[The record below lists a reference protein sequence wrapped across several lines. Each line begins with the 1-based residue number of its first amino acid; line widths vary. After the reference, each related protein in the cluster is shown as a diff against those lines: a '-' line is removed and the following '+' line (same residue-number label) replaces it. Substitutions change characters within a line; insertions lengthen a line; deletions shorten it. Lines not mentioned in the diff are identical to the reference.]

1 MPAWEITRSKVF
13 FRKTFLRPGVGTLY
27 RKTVIECVP
36 NFSEGRD
43 ATVVRA
49 IADAI
54 AAVPGVLLLGSE
66 SDSDH
71 NRSVMT
77 FAGTP
82 EAVVEGA
89 VRGAG
94 KAAELI
100 DLSRHQGVHP
110 RVGAADVIPFVPLD
124 GSTMDDAVAAAH
136 CAGEEIWQ
144 CCGVPVYFYEHAAR
158 SAGRR
163 RLEKVRRRE
172 FDGAPP
178 DIGTLAAH
186 PTAGASVVGARGFLI
201 AYNVLLA
208 TSDAAV
214 AQAIAR
220 KIRASSGG
228 FPHVKAMGIYLAS
241 RDRAQVSMNLTNFAE
256 TPLEGVYDAISKAAR
271 ELGTEAL
278 AGEII
283 GFIPRR
289 AYQMAPEFFRRA
301 ENFEE
306 SRILETRIAE
316 LLR

>member
-1 MPAWEITRSKVF
+1 M
-13 FRKTFLRPGVGTLY
+13 L
-27 RKTVIECVP
+27 ECVP
-36 NFSEGRD
+36 NFSEGHD
-43 ATVVRA
+43 QTVVLA

-54 AAVPGVLLLGSE
+54 AAVPGVLFLGAE
-66 SDSDH
+66 SDGDH

-82 EAVVEGA
+82 DAVVEAA

-100 DLSRHQGVHP
+100 DLSAHQGVHP
-110 RVGAADVIPFVPLD
+110 RVGAADVIPFVPLE
-124 GSTMDDAVAAAH
+124 GSTMDDAIAAAH
-136 CAGEEIWQ
+136 RAGEEIWGRY
-144 CCGVPVYFYEHAAR
+144 GVPVYFYER
-158 SAGRR
+158 SARTPGRL

-178 DIGTLAAH
+178 DIGTIAAH
-186 PTAGASVVGARGFLI
+186 PKAGASMVGARGFLV
-201 AYNVLLA
+201 AYNVQLA
-208 TSDAAV
+208 TRDATV

-241 RDRAQVSMNLTNFAE
+241 RDCAQVSMNLTNFAA
-256 TPLEGVYDAISKAAR
+256 TPLDRVYEAIAAAAR
-271 ELGTEAL
+271 EHGTEAV

-289 AYQMAPEFFRRA
+289 AYEMAPEFFRRA
-301 ENFEE
+301 ENFSE
-306 SRILETRIAE
+306 SRILETRIAQISGQSPV
-316 LLR
+316 RQDGG

>member
-1 MPAWEITRSKVF
+1 MIVRTGPLIKM
-13 FRKTFLRPGVGTLY
+13 L
-27 RKTVIECVP
+27 ECVP

-43 ATVVRA
+43 QAVVNA
-49 IADAI
+49 IAEAI
-54 AAVPGVLLLGSE
+54 SGVPGVLFLGAE

-77 FAGTP
+77 FAGSS
-82 EAVVEGA
+82 EVVVEAA

-100 DLSRHQGVHP
+100 DLSTHQGVHP
-110 RVGAADVIPFVPLD
+110 RVGAADVVPFVPLD
-124 GSTMDDAVAAAH
+124 GSPMEEAIAAAH
-136 CAGEEIWQ
+136 RAGDQIWQ
-144 CCGVPVYFYEHAAR
+144 RYGVPVYFYER
-158 SAGRR
+158 SARTPQRR

-172 FDGAPP
+172 FDGGPP
-178 DIGTLAAH
+178 DIGNLAAH
-186 PTAGASVVGARGFLI
+186 PKAGATMVGARGFLV

-208 TSDAAV
+208 TRDTAV
-214 AQAIAR
+214 AQDIAR

-256 TPLEGVYDAISKAAR
+256 TPLDQVYETIAAAAR
-271 ELGTEAL
+271 EHGTEAV

-289 AYQMAPEFFRRA
+289 AYEMAPEFFRHA
-301 ENFEE
+301 ENFSE
-306 SRILETRIAE
+306 SRILETRIQQ
-316 LLR
+316 LLG

>member
-1 MPAWEITRSKVF
+1 
-13 FRKTFLRPGVGTLY
+13 
-27 RKTVIECVP
+27 VIECVP

-43 ATVVRA
+43 STVVVA

-54 AAVPGVLLLGSE
+54 AKTPGVLLLGAE
-66 SDSDH
+66 ADADH

-82 EAVVEGA
+82 DAVVEAA

-100 DLSRHQGVHP
+100 DLSTHRGVHP

-124 GSTMDDAVAAAH
+124 GSTMDDAVAGAH
-136 CAGEEIWQ
+136 RAGEEIWRRI
-144 CCGVPVYFYEHAAR
+144 GVPVYFYERAAR
-158 SAGRR
+158 RPER
-163 RLEKVRRRE
+163 KRLELVRRKE

-178 DIGTLAAH
+178 DIGTVAAH
-186 PTAGASVVGARGFLI
+186 STAGASVVGARGFLI

-208 TSDAAV
+208 TPDAAI

-228 FPHVKAMGIYLAS
+228 FPYVKAMGIYLAS

-256 TPLEGVYDAISKAAR
+256 TPLEGIYDAISQAAR
-271 ELGTEAL
+271 ELGTEAM

-289 AYQMAPEFFRRA
+289 AYEMAPEFFRRA
-301 ENFEE
+301 ENFSE

-316 LLR
+316 LLA

>member
-1 MPAWEITRSKVF
+1 M
-13 FRKTFLRPGVGTLY
+13 L
-27 RKTVIECVP
+27 ECVP

-43 ATVVRA
+43 QAVVNA
-49 IADAI
+49 IAEAI
-54 AAVPGVLLLGSE
+54 SGVPGVLFLGAE

-77 FAGTP
+77 FAGSS
-82 EAVVEGA
+82 EVVVEAA

-100 DLSRHQGVHP
+100 DLSTHQGVHP
-110 RVGAADVIPFVPLD
+110 RVGAADVVPFVPLD
-124 GSTMDDAVAAAH
+124 GSPMEEAIAAAH
-136 CAGEEIWQ
+136 RAGDQIWQ
-144 CCGVPVYFYEHAAR
+144 RYGVPVYFYER
-158 SAGRR
+158 SARTPQRR

-172 FDGAPP
+172 FDGGPP
-178 DIGTLAAH
+178 DIGNLAAH
-186 PTAGASVVGARGFLI
+186 PKAGASMVGARGFLV

-208 TSDAAV
+208 TRDTAV
-214 AQAIAR
+214 AQDIAR

-256 TPLEGVYDAISKAAR
+256 TPLDQVYETIAAAAR
-271 ELGTEAL
+271 EHGTEAV

-289 AYQMAPEFFRRA
+289 AYEIAPEFFRHA
-301 ENFEE
+301 ENFSE
-306 SRILETRIAE
+306 SRILETRIQQ
-316 LLR
+316 LLG

>member
-1 MPAWEITRSKVF
+1 M
-13 FRKTFLRPGVGTLY
+13 
-27 RKTVIECVP
+27 
-36 NFSEGRD
+36 
-43 ATVVRA
+43 
-49 IADAI
+49 
-54 AAVPGVLLLGSE
+54 LGWE
-66 SDSDH
+66 SDGDH

-82 EAVVEGA
+82 DAVVEAA

-100 DLSRHQGVHP
+100 DLSAHQGVHP
-110 RVGAADVIPFVPLD
+110 RVGAADVIPFVPLE
-124 GSTMDDAVAAAH
+124 GSGMDDAVAAAH
-136 CAGEEIWQ
+136 RAGEEIW
-144 CCGVPVYFYEHAAR
+144 CRYGVPVYFYER
-158 SAGRR
+158 SARTPGRL

-172 FDGAPP
+172 FDGGPP
-178 DIGTLAAH
+178 DIGNLAAH
-186 PTAGASVVGARGFLI
+186 PTAGASMVGARELLI
-201 AYNVLLA
+201 AYNVDLA
-208 TSDAAV
+208 TRDAAV

-241 RDRAQVSMNLTNFAE
+241 RDCAQVSMNLTNFAE
-256 TPLEGVYDAISKAAR
+256 TPLDRVYDAISSAAR
-271 ELGTEAL
+271 EHGTEAV

-289 AYQMAPEFFRRA
+289 AYEIAPEFFRHA
-301 ENFEE
+301 ENFSE

>member
-1 MPAWEITRSKVF
+1 MK
-13 FRKTFLRPGVGTLY
+13 
-27 RKTVIECVP
+27 
-36 NFSEGRD
+36 
-43 ATVVRA
+43 A

-54 AAVPGVLLLGSE
+54 AQTPDVLLLGSE
-66 SDSDH
+66 LDADH

-82 EAVVEGA
+82 DAVVEAA

-100 DLSRHQGVHP
+100 DLSTHRGVHP

-124 GSTMDDAVAAAH
+124 GSTMDDAVAGAH
-136 CAGEEIWQ
+136 RAGEEIWRRF
-144 CCGVPVYFYEHAAR
+144 GVPVYFYERAAR
-158 SAGRR
+158 RPER
-163 RLEKVRRRE
+163 KRLELVRRKE

-178 DIGTLAAH
+178 DIGTVAAH
-186 PTAGASVVGARGFLI
+186 STAGASVVGARGFLI

-208 TSDAAV
+208 TPDAAI

-228 FPHVKAMGIYLAS
+228 FPYVKAMGIYLAS

-256 TPLEGVYDAISKAAR
+256 TPLEGIYDAISQAAR
-271 ELGTEAL
+271 ELGTEAM

-289 AYQMAPEFFRRA
+289 AYEMAPEFFRRA
-301 ENFEE
+301 ENFSE

-316 LLR
+316 LLA

>member
-1 MPAWEITRSKVF
+1 MSSCVLVAAI
-13 FRKTFLRPGVGTLY
+13 LY
-27 RKTVIECVP
+27 DRTVLECVP

-43 ATVVRA
+43 STVVLA

-54 AAVPGVLLLGSE
+54 KKTPGVLLLGAE

-77 FAGTP
+77 FVGTP
-82 EAVVEGA
+82 DAVVEAA

-100 DLSRHQGVHP
+100 DLTTHQGVHP

-124 GSTMDDAVAAAH
+124 GSSMEDAVAAAH
-136 CAGEEIWQ
+136 RAGEEIWKRY
-144 CCGVPVYFYEHAAR
+144 GVPVYFYERAAR
-158 SAGRR
+158 NPLRR

-178 DIGTLAAH
+178 DIGDIAAH
-186 PTAGASVVGARGFLI
+186 STAGASMLGARGLLV
-201 AYNVLLA
+201 AYNVDLA
-208 TSDAAV
+208 TRDAAI
-214 AQAIAR
+214 AQTIAK

-241 RDRAQVSMNLTNFAE
+241 RDCAQVSMNLTNFAE
-256 TPLEGVYDAISKAAR
+256 TPLDRVWDTIADAAR
-271 ELGTEAL
+271 EHGTEAV

-289 AYQMAPEFFRRA
+289 AYEMAPDFFRHAR
-301 ENFEE
+301 NFSE
-306 SRILETRIAE
+306 SRILESRIQQ
-316 LLR
+316 LLA

>member
-1 MPAWEITRSKVF
+1 M
-13 FRKTFLRPGVGTLY
+13 LY
-27 RKTVIECVP
+27 DRTVLECVP

-43 ATVVRA
+43 STVVLA
-49 IADAI
+49 IANTI
-54 AAVPGVLLLGSE
+54 AQTPGVLMLGWE
-66 SDSDH
+66 ADSDH

-82 EAVVEGA
+82 DAVVEAA

-100 DLSRHQGVHP
+100 DLSAHKGVHP

-124 GSTMDDAVAAAH
+124 GSSMEEAVAAAH
-136 CAGEEIWQ
+136 RAGEEIWRRF
-144 CCGVPVYFYEHAAR
+144 GVPVYFYEHAAR
-158 SAGRR
+158 NPLRR

-178 DIGTLAAH
+178 DIGNIAGH
-186 PTAGASVVGARGFLI
+186 PTAGASMVGARGFLV
-201 AYNVLLA
+201 AYNVQLA
-208 TSDAAV
+208 TRDAAI
-214 AQAIAR
+214 AQTIAK

-241 RDRAQVSMNLTNFAE
+241 RDCAQVSMNLTNFAE
-256 TPLEGVYDAISKAAR
+256 TPLDRVWDTIADAAR
-271 ELGTEAL
+271 EHGTEAA

-289 AYQMAPEFFRRA
+289 AYEMAPEFFRRA
-301 ENFEE
+301 ENFSE

-316 LLR
+316 IQPRL

>member
-1 MPAWEITRSKVF
+1 M
-13 FRKTFLRPGVGTLY
+13 L
-27 RKTVIECVP
+27 ECVP

-43 ATVVRA
+43 QAVVNA
-49 IADAI
+49 IAEAI
-54 AAVPGVLLLGSE
+54 SGVPGVLFLGAE

-77 FAGTP
+77 FAGSS
-82 EAVVEGA
+82 EVVVEAA

-100 DLSRHQGVHP
+100 DLSTHQGVHP
-110 RVGAADVIPFVPLD
+110 RVGAADVVPFVPLD
-124 GSTMDDAVAAAH
+124 GSPMEEAIAAAH
-136 CAGEEIWQ
+136 RAGDQIWQ
-144 CCGVPVYFYEHAAR
+144 RYGVPVYFYER
-158 SAGRR
+158 SARTPQRR

-172 FDGAPP
+172 FDGGPP
-178 DIGTLAAH
+178 DIGNLAAH
-186 PTAGASVVGARGFLI
+186 PKAGATMVGARGFLV

-208 TSDAAV
+208 TRDTAV
-214 AQAIAR
+214 AQDIAR

-256 TPLEGVYDAISKAAR
+256 TPLDQVYETIAAAAR
-271 ELGTEAL
+271 EHGTEAV

-289 AYQMAPEFFRRA
+289 AYEMAPEFFRHA
-301 ENFEE
+301 ENFSE
-306 SRILETRIAE
+306 SRILETRIQQ
-316 LLR
+316 LLG